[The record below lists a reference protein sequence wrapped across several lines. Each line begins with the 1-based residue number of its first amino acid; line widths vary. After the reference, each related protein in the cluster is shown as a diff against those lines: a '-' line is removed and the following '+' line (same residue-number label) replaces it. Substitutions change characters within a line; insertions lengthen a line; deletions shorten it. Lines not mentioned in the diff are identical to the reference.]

1 MEALSIVTVLALF
14 QLIFLAMQ
22 VGSARQRYGISAP
35 AISGNEDF
43 ERHYRV
49 HQNTLEQIIVFLPAL
64 WMFGYFVDPVWGA
77 GIGLIFVLSRFLYRL
92 AYIKD
97 PKSRSVTF
105 TVGFLAMATLL
116 LGSIVG
122 VVMSWMG

>member
-1 MEALSIVTVLALF
+1 MEALSIVTVLALI
-14 QLIFLAMQ
+14 QLVFFALQ
-22 VGSARQRYGISAP
+22 VGAARQRCGISAP
-35 AISGNEDF
+35 SVAGDDDF

-49 HQNTLEQIIVFLPAL
+49 HQNTLEQLVIFLPAL
-64 WMFGYFVDPVWGA
+64 WMFGYFIDPIWGA
-77 GIGLIFVLSRFLYRL
+77 GIGSIFVLSRFMYRL

-105 TVGFLAMATLL
+105 TVGFLSMAVLL

-122 VVMSWMG
+122 AVMSWMA